1 MQVSTPVSLTVR
13 LAQMRPVL
21 GDVAQNLQR
30 HLELAEAAAAEGVD
44 LIVFPEMSL
53 CGYYVRD
60 LAAEVALRR
69 DAGELAALAEASRK
83 VSILA
88 GYVEETPECFLRLC
102 AGYFEQGALVARH
115 HKVYLPTYGMFDEE
129 RYFAAGERVRAFA
142 TRFGRMAALVCE
154 DLWHPSTAYIA
165 ALDGAQIILAPA
177 NSPARGARGPL
188 WDTAR
193 AYEALL
199 TTYAL
204 LFGVYVVFVNRV
216 GYEDGVHFW
225 GGSRV
230 IGPDG
235 SPLAPPAGA
244 EEETPT
250 LTLDLGAVR
259 RARIEAPLLADER
272 LDLVVRELRRI
283 ADERARD

>member
-1 MQVSTPVSLTVR
+1 MSTRGSLTVR

-21 GDVAQNLQR
+21 GDVPRNLAR
-30 HLELAEAAAAEGVD
+30 HLELAAAATAEGVD

-69 DAGELAALAEASRK
+69 EAGELAALAEASRG

-88 GYVEETPECFLRLC
+88 GYVDETPEHFLRLC
-102 AGYFEQGALVARH
+102 AGYFERGALLATH

-129 RYFAAGERVRAFA
+129 RYFAAGERVRAFD
-142 TRFGRMAALVCE
+142 TRFARMAALVCE

-177 NSPARGARGPL
+177 NSPARGARGPQ

-199 TTYAL
+199 STYAL

-235 SPLAPPAGA
+235 NALAPPAGP

-250 LTLDLGAVR
+250 VTLDLGAVR

-283 ADERARD
+283 ADERARA